1 MEYSESFLSGCLLSH
16 SNLTIFAA
24 LNLFFMKNL
33 SLILNIVLFAAV
45 AVLYYLHFSAPKSS
59 SAETEISAP
68 KDLSIAYINSDTVL
82 KYYDYFKVNRDK
94 LESKGKKLDQD
105 LRNRAQSF
113 QNDYEAYQRNVSN
126 LTIGQAKAVEE
137 DLAKKQQNLQLYQ
150 QSLSQ
155 EMSVEEGKMTQELYK
170 RVTDHLKVYG
180 EQNGLQIVFKYD
192 PTSDVLF
199 GGSGLDI
206 TKQIVDGLNKEY
218 ALEKES
224 TPVKKDSVK
233 TKKK

>member
-1 MEYSESFLSGCLLSH
+1 
-16 SNLTIFAA
+16 
-24 LNLFFMKNL
+24 MKNL
-33 SLILNIVLFAAV
+33 SLLLNIVLFVAV
-45 AVLYYLHFSAPKSS
+45 AVLYYLHFSSGKST
-59 SAETEISAP
+59 SAGAGVSAP
-68 KDLSIAYINSDTVL
+68 KDINIAYINSDSVL

-113 QNDYEAYQRNVSN
+113 QNDYEAYQRNLSN

-155 EMSVEEGKMTQELYK
+155 EMSAEEGKMTQELYK
-170 RVTDHLKVYG
+170 RITDYLKKYG
-180 EQNGLQIVFKYD
+180 QENGLQIVLKYD

-199 GGSGLDI
+199 GGDSLDI
-206 TKQIVDGLNKEY
+206 TKQVVDGLNKEY
-218 ALEKES
+218 ADEKES
-224 TPVKKDSVK
+224 APAKKDSSAV
-233 TKKK
+233 KKK

>member
-1 MEYSESFLSGCLLSH
+1 
-16 SNLTIFAA
+16 
-24 LNLFFMKNL
+24 MKNL

-45 AVLYYLHFSAPKSS
+45 AVLYYLHFSSGKSS
-59 SAETEISAP
+59 STGTEISTP
-68 KDLSIAYINSDTVL
+68 KDINIAYINSDSVL

-155 EMSVEEGKMTQELYK
+155 EMSAEEGKMTQELYK
-170 RVTDHLKVYG
+170 RVTDHLKRYG
-180 EQNGLQIVFKYD
+180 EENGLQIVFKYD

-199 GGSGLDI
+199 GGPGLDI

-218 ALEKES
+218 ASEKET